1 MKRLL
6 TTASLAALLGA
17 APLAMGAPESDEEK
31 LGYSLGVTLGQS
43 IQQDV
48 ENLDVDA
55 FTQAIQDVFAGDDLE
70 MSDEEMAEA
79 LMTFQQQAAAA
90 RQAEAEAAA
99 EANRAEGETYL
110 AENAEREGVVTTDS
124 GLQYRELASG
134 DGATPGAQD
143 SVEVHYEGTLIDGT
157 VFDSS
162 YARGNPVSFRV
173 DQVIEGWQ
181 EALQLM
187 SVGDTWE
194 IVIPHELA
202 YGAQGQGPI
211 GPYETLTFKVELLG
225 INDAQAP
232 SSASAEEASAEA
244 GIDNGDED
252 TANDSQTSE

>member
-6 TTASLAALLGA
+6 TSASLVALMTA
-17 APLAMGAPESDEEK
+17 APLVLAAPETDEER

-48 ENLDVDA
+48 ENLDIDA
-55 FTQAIQDVFAGDDLE
+55 FTQAIRDVFAGDELA
-70 MSDEEMAEA
+70 MSDEEMANTLTA
-79 LMTFQQQAAAA
+79 FQQEAMAA
-90 RQAEAEAAA
+90 RAEEAKQQA
-99 EANRAEGETYL
+99 EANRAEGEAYL
-110 AENAEREGVVTTDS
+110 AENAEQEGVTVTDS

-134 DGATPGAQD
+134 DGATPSADDTVQ
-143 SVEVHYEGTLIDGT
+143 VHYEGRLIDGS

-162 YARGNPVSFRV
+162 YERGEPVSFQV

-194 IVIPHELA
+194 VVIPADLA

-211 GPYETLTFKVELLG
+211 GPHETLIFKVELL
-225 INDAQAP
+225 DVETQ
-232 SSASAEEASAEA
+232 
-244 GIDNGDED
+244 
-252 TANDSQTSE
+252 

>member
-6 TTASLAALLGA
+6 TTASLTALLGA
-17 APLAMGAPESDEEK
+17 APLALAAPETDDER

-48 ENLDVDA
+48 ADLNVDA
-55 FTQAIQDVFAGDDLE
+55 FTQAIHDVFEGGELA

-79 LMTFQQQAAAA
+79 LMRFQQEAMAA
-90 RQAEAEAAA
+90 REAEAEQLA
-99 EANRAEGETYL
+99 EANRVDGEAFL
-110 AENAEREGVVTTDS
+110 AANADEEGVEVTDS
-124 GLQYRELASG
+124 GLQYRVLEAG
-134 DGATPGAQD
+134 DGATPGPES

-162 YARGNPVSFRV
+162 YERGEPVSFRV
-173 DQVIEGWQ
+173 GQVIEGWQ

-194 IVIPHELA
+194 IVIPSELA

-211 GPYETLTFKVELLG
+211 GPHETLIFKVELLG
-225 INDAQAP
+225 VDA
-232 SSASAEEASAEA
+232 
-244 GIDNGDED
+244 D
-252 TANDSQTSE
+252 